1 MSIGSQTIKITS
13 IVILHKLKIYS
24 ITLLGLF
31 LLDPWCFA
39 FLVHS
44 LHVFVYLYD
53 SRFHCTSSTI
63 NTLLSNSSAV
73 TMPGLPWRI
82 AVTPQERC
90 DVSDHRQFNCLF
102 NRVFTR
108 TSKKTSKL
116 CVTVTWTMF
125 PCHDVFMGFNTYT
138 NKTQEIENRADF
150 LVCSV
155 RTYVSGPTFPQL
167 PRRLVRTTEAPSDIN
182 SVQRPHVSREVLDT
196 SCLCLISFITIDSS
210 HKSHSAWD
218 KCHTIRHFVTE
229 MRTHMPILLPNGVL

>member
-1 MSIGSQTIKITS
+1 MVFCVLSAFITCIRLLIRFKVS
-13 IVILHKLKIYS
+13 LYKFNHKYIIV
-24 ITLLGLF
+24 
-31 LLDPWCFA
+31 
-39 FLVHS
+39 
-44 LHVFVYLYD
+44 
-53 SRFHCTSSTI
+53 
-63 NTLLSNSSAV
+63 
-73 TMPGLPWRI
+73 
-82 AVTPQERC
+82 PQQC
-90 DVSDHRQFNCLF
+90 SDHARSALTHCSDATRALWRLRSPTIQLF
-102 NRVFTR
+102 VQP
-108 TSKKTSKL
+108 
-116 CVTVTWTMF
+116 CVHTYIKENIKAMRYWPFVRGIHRWAVDSPHKGPVTWTMF